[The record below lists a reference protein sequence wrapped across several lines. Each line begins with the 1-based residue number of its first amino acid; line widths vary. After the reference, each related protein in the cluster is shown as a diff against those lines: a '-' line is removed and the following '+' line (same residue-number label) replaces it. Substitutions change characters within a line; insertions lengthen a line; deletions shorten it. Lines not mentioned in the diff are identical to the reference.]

1 MLKALACIAYRSL
14 PPVLGLFASA
24 AAAQAECTG
33 TPSRTR
39 LFVNV
44 DNVRSSR
51 GLIAVT
57 LYTDE
62 RRKFLAK
69 RGSLYVGRVPARP
82 GRTRVCIHVPRP
94 GTYALAVYHDADA
107 DRSFDRT
114 GLGLPDEGFG
124 FSNNPPTF
132 LGLPNFSRVRL
143 NVPKTDLSTTVRL
156 HYR

>member
-1 MLKALACIAYRSL
+1 MLSNLVRAARRLL
-14 PPVLGLFASA
+14 PVLLAAGAVPA
-24 AAAQAECTG
+24 AAADCTG
-33 TPSRTR
+33 TPSAVR

-44 DNVRSSR
+44 DNVRDGR

-57 LYTDE
+57 LYTDN

-69 RGSLYVGRVPARP
+69 RGSLYVGRVPARR
-82 GRTRVCIHVPRP
+82 GRTRICIHVPGP

-132 LGLPNFSRVRL
+132 FGLPNFDRVRIR
-143 NVPKTDLSTTVRL
+143 VPRSDLSTTVRL

>member
-1 MLKALACIAYRSL
+1 MSFVSLAAALAA
-14 PPVLGLFASA
+14 PAVAG
-24 AAAQAECTG
+24 EGDCTG
-33 TPSRTR
+33 TPSATH

-44 DNVRSSR
+44 DNVRHSR

-57 LYTDE
+57 LYTDD

-69 RGSLYVGRVPARP
+69 RGSLYVGRVPARQ

-94 GTYALAVYHDADA
+94 GTYAVAAYHDADS

-132 LGLPNFSRVRL
+132 FGLPNFDRVRL
-143 NVPKTDLSTTVRL
+143 QVAKTGLSTTIRL

>member
-1 MLKALACIAYRSL
+1 MLSSLARAVLPIALAA
-14 PPVLGLFASA
+14 FATPAVA
-24 AAAQAECTG
+24 AGCTG
-33 TPSRTR
+33 TPSAFR

-44 DNVRSSR
+44 DNVRSSQ

-57 LYTDE
+57 LYTDD

-69 RGSLYVGRVPARP
+69 RGSLYVGRVPARQ
-82 GRTRVCIHVPRP
+82 GRTRACIHVPRP
-94 GTYALAVYHDADA
+94 GTYAVAVYHDADS

-114 GLGLPDEGFG
+114 GLGLPAEGFG

-143 NVPKTDLSTTVRL
+143 NVPRTNLSTTIRL

>member
-1 MLKALACIAYRSL
+1 MLRSFSLPLIPVALAAY
-14 PPVLGLFASA
+14 A
-24 AAAQAECTG
+24 APAAAECTG
-33 TPSRTR
+33 TPSRFR

-44 DNVRSSR
+44 DNVRDAR

-57 LYTDE
+57 LYTDD

-82 GRTRVCIHVPRP
+82 GRTQVCIHVPAP
-94 GTYALAVYHDADA
+94 GIYALAVYHDADA

-143 NVPKTDLSTTVRL
+143 NVPKTGLSTSVKL

>member
-1 MLKALACIAYRSL
+1 MLKGLVKPALRPLFLSL
-14 PPVLGLFASA
+14 A
-24 AAAQAECTG
+24 AAAAPAAAQDCTG
-33 TPSRTR
+33 TPSPIR

-44 DNVRSSR
+44 DNVRDSR

-57 LYTDE
+57 LYTDD
-62 RRKFLAK
+62 RRKFLAR
-69 RGSLYVGRVPARP
+69 RGSLYVGRVPARQ
-82 GRTRVCIHVPRP
+82 GRTRVCIHVPKP
-94 GTYALAVYHDADA
+94 GIYAVAVYHDADA

-132 LGLPNFSRVRL
+132 FGLPNFDRVRIRI
-143 NVPKTDLSTTVRL
+143 PKSDLSTTVRL

>member
-1 MLKALACIAYRSL
+1 MLSSL
-14 PPVLGLFASA
+14 TRVAVRLVAVAIA
-24 AAAQAECTG
+24 AAACPAAASDCTG
-33 TPSRTR
+33 TPSATR

-44 DNVRSSR
+44 DNVRDAR

-82 GRTRVCIHVPRP
+82 GRTRICIHVPKP
-94 GTYALAVYHDADA
+94 GTYALAAYHDADA

-132 LGLPNFSRVRL
+132 FGLPNFDSVRIK
-143 NVPKTDLSTTVRL
+143 VPRTNLSTTIRL

>member
-1 MLKALACIAYRSL
+1 MSSSLARAALRLAPFLLA
-14 PPVLGLFASA
+14 ASTA
-24 AAAQAECTG
+24 AAADDCTG
-33 TPSRTR
+33 TPSPTR

-57 LYTDE
+57 LYTDD
-62 RRKFLAK
+62 RRKFLAR

-82 GRTRVCIHVPRP
+82 GRTRMCIHVPRP

-132 LGLPNFSRVRL
+132 FGLPNFDRVRL
-143 NVPKTDLSTTVRL
+143 RVPKTGLSTTVRL

>member
-1 MLKALACIAYRSL
+1 MLRRLAPRLIPLALA
-14 PPVLGLFASA
+14 ASPA
-24 AAAQAECTG
+24 AAAAADCTG
-33 TPSRTR
+33 TPSPIR

-44 DNVRSSR
+44 DKVRSSQ

-57 LYTDE
+57 LYTDD
-62 RRKFLAK
+62 RRKFLAR
-69 RGSLYVGRVPARP
+69 RGSLYVGRVPARQ
-82 GRTRVCIHVPRP
+82 GRTRLCIHVPAP
-94 GTYALAVYHDADA
+94 GTYALAVYHDADS

-132 LGLPNFSRVRL
+132 FGLPNFNRVRL
-143 NVPKTDLSTTVRL
+143 NVPKTDLSTTIRL

>member
-1 MLKALACIAYRSL
+1 MRRNLLSMSVAPLAAALAA
-14 PPVLGLFASA
+14 PA
-24 AAAQAECTG
+24 AAREGDCTG
-33 TPSRTR
+33 TASQTH

-44 DNVRSSR
+44 DNVRNSR

-82 GRTRVCIHVPRP
+82 GRTRVCIHVPKP

-132 LGLPNFSRVRL
+132 FGLPNFDRVRIR
-143 NVPKTDLSTTVRL
+143 VPRTDLSTTVKLR
-156 HYR
+156 YR

>member
-1 MLKALACIAYRSL
+1 MRLLATALVGAASPAIA
-14 PPVLGLFASA
+14 AD
-24 AAAQAECTG
+24 CTG
-33 TPSRTR
+33 TPSPVR
-39 LFVNV
+39 LYVDV
-44 DNVRSSR
+44 DNVRSAR

-57 LYTDE
+57 LYTDD
-62 RRKFLAK
+62 RRKFLAR

-82 GRTRVCIHVPRP
+82 GRTRVCIHVPGP

-132 LGLPNFSRVRL
+132 FGLPNFDRVRIR
-143 NVPKTDLSTTVRL
+143 VPRTDLSTTVRL
-156 HYR
+156 RYR